1 MSWKS
6 AIRSTAAAAAQAF
19 CRPSFPLHPVDWA
32 RLVTVDFETYFD
44 THYTLKKMST
54 SEYVRDPRFKIQMVG
69 IKVGNKPTKIYDG
82 KKGIAALKK
91 INWATHGLLCH
102 NTAFDGFIMSHHMG
116 IVPAFYYDT
125 LSMARGLHS
134 NEIGS
139 GLDEVAKFYG
149 GAGKVDGF
157 LEKTKGVLDWSP
169 TLFKEGAIYCAQDND
184 ECFRIFTE
192 MHPKYPA
199 DEIALIDLT
208 IRMFCDPVLKVNIP
222 RVQTEY
228 EREIEKRQK
237 LFYGVINPE
246 DYDIGGKFYDK
257 ELHKKLI
264 KGPEERALEGTD
276 RGMHII
282 KRLLGNNEFFAD
294 MLRAEGIEPPTKVSK
309 AWIDKPVEERDDE
322 DKYTYAFAKDDLE
335 FIGLPDDIDHWR
347 GDLDPN
353 KKRDVPKISAK
364 QDRIRLLV
372 EARLAVKSTT
382 NITRAERFLEA
393 GADGM
398 SLPVGY
404 SYYRAHTGRWG
415 GNNKMNMQN
424 LTRGGELRLSIEA
437 PRGYQIAVQD
447 SGQIEARVNGWLW
460 GQDDLLD
467 AFRKAD
473 KWDKSKGVARGA
485 DRDAYC
491 IFGDI
496 VYNRE
501 ITTEDKMERFV
512 GKVCIAEGELVLT
525 HRGLVPINLISKQ
538 DRLWDGVEWVRHDG
552 LIDQGIQEVITY
564 DGLTATPDH
573 EVFTEC
579 GRVLPLWQAASEM
592 ARLQRTGVEGR
603 GLRFC
608 DDHVVA
614 DTPRKRLSVRQ
625 GTMRPDW
632 YYQADVSQQLEE
644 RKNDLVLEERQ
655 TSDAPC
661 GSIGSTVRRDPGA
674 VQQSRPQ
681 GLGELRRP
689 GNQMSVQDQD
699 GIHPVGVCEP
709 ATQGLQGCGDRPEEQ
724 RRELRAG
731 ESEAG
736 YQDSTKSEQTQH
748 TDDSLARAASLDPRV
763 SESLQQELDI
773 PATTQRVD
781 GRTNSRKVRVYDIA
795 NAGPRR
801 RFTVSGC
808 LVLNCVLGLGFQM
821 GAPKF
826 QMTLAKGAL
835 GGPPVY
841 FDLNECHRIVNAY
854 RNKNHKIRNGW
865 SICNKIIEDMAAGR
879 QGSHK
884 CLSWEK
890 ETLWLPNGMALKYPD
905 LRSKVNTETG
915 WTEWSY
921 QSGKMRSKIYG
932 GLLCENIVQALARII
947 VATQMLAISKKYRVV
962 MTTHDEVVALPKTAQ
977 AKACIA
983 YMAKCMSTAPA
994 WCADIPLNCEGG
1006 YAENYSK

>member
-1 MSWKS
+1 M
-6 AIRSTAAAAAQAF
+6 
-19 CRPSFPLHPVDWA
+19 
-32 RLVTVDFETYFD
+32 VTVDFETYFD
-44 THYTLKKMST
+44 TEYTLKKMST
-54 SEYVRDPRFKIQMVG
+54 SEYVRDVRFKIQMVA
-69 IKVGNKPTKIYDG
+69 IKIGTKPTKIYDG
-82 KKGIAALKK
+82 KKGVAALKA
-91 INWATHGLLCH
+91 INWATHSLLCH

-116 IVPAFYYDT
+116 IVPAYYYDS

-149 GAGKVDGF
+149 GQGKVDGF
-157 LEKTKGVLDWSP
+157 LEKTKGILNWSP
-169 TLFKEGAIYCAQDND
+169 ALFKEGAVYCAQDND
-184 ECFRIFTE
+184 ECYRIFKE
-192 MHPKYPA
+192 MQAKYPA
-199 DEIALIDLT
+199 DEMDLVNLT

-222 RVQTEY
+222 RVQAEY

-237 LFYGVINPE
+237 LFYGVIDPTH
-246 DYDIGGKFYDK
+246 YDLGGKLYDK

-264 KGPEERALEGTD
+264 KGPAERELEGEE

-294 MLRAEGIEPPTKVSK
+294 LLRAEGIEPPTKISK
-309 AWIDKPVEERDDE
+309 AWIAKPVEERDDE
-322 DKYTYAFAKDDLE
+322 DKLSYAFAKDDLE
-335 FIGLPDDIDHWR
+335 FVGLPDDIDLWR
-347 GDLDPN
+347 GDLDPI

-364 QDRIRLLV
+364 QDRIRGLI

-393 GADGM
+393 GRDGM
-398 SLPVGY
+398 CLPVGY

-437 PRGYQIAVQD
+437 PRGHQIAVQD

-460 GQDDLLD
+460 GQEDLLE

-473 KWDKSKGVARGA
+473 RWDKSKGVARGA

-491 IFGDI
+491 IFGDV
-496 VYNRE
+496 VYGRE
-501 ITTEDKMERFV
+501 ITTDDKMERFV
-512 GKVCIAEGELVLT
+512 GKV
-525 HRGLVPINLISKQ
+525 
-538 DRLWDGVEWVRHDG
+538 
-552 LIDQGIQEVITY
+552 
-564 DGLTATPDH
+564 
-573 EVFTEC
+573 
-579 GRVLPLWQAASEM
+579 
-592 ARLQRTGVEGR
+592 
-603 GLRFC
+603 
-608 DDHVVA
+608 
-614 DTPRKRLSVRQ
+614 
-625 GTMRPDW
+625 
-632 YYQADVSQQLEE
+632 
-644 RKNDLVLEERQ
+644 
-655 TSDAPC
+655 
-661 GSIGSTVRRDPGA
+661 
-674 VQQSRPQ
+674 
-681 GLGELRRP
+681 
-689 GNQMSVQDQD
+689 
-699 GIHPVGVCEP
+699 
-709 ATQGLQGCGDRPEEQ
+709 
-724 RRELRAG
+724 
-731 ESEAG
+731 
-736 YQDSTKSEQTQH
+736 
-748 TDDSLARAASLDPRV
+748 
-763 SESLQQELDI
+763 
-773 PATTQRVD
+773 
-781 GRTNSRKVRVYDIA
+781 
-795 NAGPRR
+795 
-801 RFTVSGC
+801 
-808 LVLNCVLGLGFQM
+808 CVLGLGFQM

-865 SICNKIIEDMAAGR
+865 SICTKIIEDMAAGR

-962 MTTHDEVVALPKTAQ
+962 MTTHDEVVALPKTSQ

-994 WCADIPLNCEGG
+994 WCPDIPLNCEGG
-1006 YAENYSK
+1006 YADNYSK